1 MSGLFTTLN
10 SSVKALNAHSR
21 AIETAGRNLANVN
34 NTAYARQRVLYGDR
48 GTVVTAEGAQSLGI
62 EALGIQQMRDGLL
75 DKQVMRELALQASS
89 STEQSA
95 YQRAQAGL
103 GQGIDRSGAT
113 SAAGASSGTGGL
125 GAAIDDFFNAFQS
138 LASRPTDTGERQA
151 LLQKSQILVDRFRQA
166 DARLGQV
173 QADLDT
179 QVAGNVTDINTL
191 LANIADLNNQIGRV
205 EIGRPGAAVDL
216 RDQRQARLEELAAK
230 IPIETRPGTDGQV
243 KVVMRDAANADVVL
257 VDNATVVGPVAFTGT
272 GLTGGASATA
282 LVFSSGAVYGALTA
296 RDGAVQT
303 LRTDLD
309 NLAQQLV
316 TSVNGA
322 YNPSATA
329 GADYFNGA
337 GLTAGSIGL
346 ASGLTAAGIRAGT
359 GAAGDNSLALA
370 VADVANHVFSVAGG
384 NAIDGTLGQHFA
396 GAVSNLGQALATANA
411 RVSDQ
416 DSITQ
421 LVKSQR
427 DGVSGV
433 SLDEEMADL
442 VRFQRAFQA
451 SSKVF
456 SIVDELLDTVV
467 NRLGH

>member
-10 SSVKALNAHSR
+10 SSVKALTAQSR

-34 NTAYARQRVLYGDR
+34 NTSYARQRVLFGDR
-48 GTVVTAEGAQSLGI
+48 GTVVTPEGAQSLGI
-62 EALGIQQMRDGLL
+62 EALGVQQLRDGLL
-75 DKQVMRELALQASS
+75 DRQVIRELALQSS
-89 STEQSA
+89 YAAEQSA

-103 GQGIDRSGAT
+103 GQGIDRSGAAA
-113 SAAGASSGTGGL
+113 SAGASSGNGGL
-125 GAAIDDFFNAFQS
+125 GAAIDDFFNSFQS
-138 LASRPTDTGERQA
+138 LASRPTDTGERQT
-151 LLQKSQILVDRFRQA
+151 LLQKSQILVDRLRQA
-166 DARLGQV
+166 DARIGQV
-173 QADLDT
+173 QSDLDT
-179 QVAGNVTDINTL
+179 QISDDVSGINTL
-191 LANIADLNNQIGRV
+191 LSNIAELNHQIGRV
-205 EIGRPGAAVDL
+205 EIGRPGSAIDL

-243 KVVMRDAANADVVL
+243 NVVMRDAANADVVL
-257 VDNATVVGPVAFTGT
+257 VNNATVTGPVVFTGT

-282 LVFSSGAVYGALTA
+282 LVFSSGSIAGALTA

-309 NLAQQLV
+309 NLTRQLV

-329 GADYFNGA
+329 GADYFDSA
-337 GLTAGSIGL
+337 GLTTGSISL
-346 ASGLTAAGIRAGT
+346 AAVLTVTGIRAGT
-359 GAAGDNSLALA
+359 GAAGDNSIALA
-370 VADVANHVFSVAGG
+370 VADVANQVFSTAGG
-384 NAIDGTLGQHFA
+384 AAINGTLSQHFA
-396 GAVSNLGQALATANA
+396 GAVSNLGQALASANA

-416 DSITQ
+416 DGISQ

-427 DGVSGV
+427 DAVSGV

-456 SIVDELLDTVV
+456 SIVDELLNTVV
-467 NRLGH
+467 NGLGH